1 MGRRMAQAG
10 TPCTLMCMKFQPMP
24 RERSRRR
31 IDDTMGKLAHCR
43 AERPNGTSCWLAS
56 MMTVSRHPSR
66 CGSVLRVG
74 MRFAC
79 PFIAP
84 KLGGHLTDLPHAGTP
99 IRRTSRLHGSDRSHH
114 REPNS
119 CARPLKSS
127 YKATIVRTPEP
138 SRDTRRPLR
147 RRARFTANGNAR
159 RRLGL
164 LAQQRRRGGRA

>member
-10 TPCTLMCMKFQPMP
+10 TPCTLVCMKFQPMP

-99 IRRTSRLHGSDRSHH
+99 TGRWWCVFSIIPTHSFHTQTRTINDNPTPSSSDSELRLHPRAVQIHH
-114 REPNS
+114 
-119 CARPLKSS
+119 K
-127 YKATIVRTPEP
+127 
-138 SRDTRRPLR
+138 
-147 RRARFTANGNAR
+147 
-159 RRLGL
+159 RLVPVGHKPAKEGAL
-164 LAQQRRRGGRA
+164 LGRALDDDA

>member
-56 MMTVSRHPSR
+56 MMTVSRHPNR

-99 IRRTSRLHGSDRSHH
+99 MYGTYTYGTYGYIRYIRVHTCTAGIRSLNQVDDHGT
-114 REPNS
+114 
-119 CARPLKSS
+119 K
-127 YKATIVRTPEP
+127 IV
-138 SRDTRRPLR
+138 
-147 RRARFTANGNAR
+147 
-159 RRLGL
+159 
-164 LAQQRRRGGRA
+164 LAVHNEIVVL